1 MRGKVG
7 VYVGIEDTSHHTP
20 YTIVFGMSP
29 IMKPKGSD
37 KGGRKDHRGKGPY
50 RNTSTQPKVHVAVG
64 KHKWKALRDL
74 KKARLDAGLYQ
85 ETRSVVENK
94 TKSDLVTIAQKKAV
108 KAKEEGDQEGS
119 VDKEEVKRLREEQN
133 EKRKRNKKK
142 MTAKTKRGQPVM
154 KHQIG
159 YLLHKIKNS

>member
-1 MRGKVG
+1 
-7 VYVGIEDTSHHTP
+7 
-20 YTIVFGMSP
+20 
-29 IMKPKGSD
+29 MKPKGSD
-37 KGGRKDHRGKGPY
+37 KGGRKYHRGKGPY

-85 ETRSVVENK
+85 ETRSVVEKK

-108 KAKEEGDQEGS
+108 KAKEEEGEQGEGS
-119 VDKEEVKRLREEQN
+119 VDKEEVKRLREEQS